1 MKPLVRSLLLALL
14 LLALLLATS
23 PPPAQSLEFP
33 AQNIADLIE
42 QTCRLTPF
50 YELCLSSLRSDPQ
63 SGAAD
68 IRGLARIMAGSVL
81 ASASRTL
88 DRIQELLSRAPDPES
103 EQPLAYCAEL
113 YIPVVKYSLPQ
124 AIDALD
130 KGQLGFA
137 EYGLSDAGKEAEE
150 CEKNFS
156 SHGGSPVTEG
166 NELVRDLVGVALAII
181 KILQKS
187 F

>member
-1 MKPLVRSLLLALL
+1 MNALVSSLLVLSLFAASL
-14 LLALLLATS
+14 
-23 PPPAQSLEFP
+23 PPPAQSFKFP
-33 AQNIADLIE
+33 PARGIAGLIE

-50 YELCLSSLRSDPQ
+50 YDLCVASLRSDPT

-68 IRGLARIMAGSVL
+68 VRGLAHIMAGSVL

-88 DRIQELLSRAPDPES
+88 DRIQELLGQAPDPES
-103 EQPLAYCAEL
+103 ERPLAYCAEL
-113 YIPVVKYSLPQ
+113 YIPVVKYTLPQ

-137 EYGLSDAGKEAEE
+137 VYGLSDAAKEVEA
-150 CEKNFS
+150 CEKNLAGQ
-156 SHGGSPVTEG
+156 GGASPVTEG
-166 NELVRDLVGVALAII
+166 NEQVRNLVDVALAII
-181 KILQKS
+181 KILHKT